1 MTKTLYL
8 PSTDEENSLRVR
20 NFKLLIVNG
29 QLQGRELKVNKERFS
44 IGSGPANDLILEDAT
59 VSRAHSEIQSTS
71 DGYAIRDLGSTNGTI
86 IQGVKVS
93 EAFLMPGTEFQL
105 GNARASVLLP
115 QKKEIP
121 ALLTNISAL
130 GTNSG
135 LNMARFSPRPER
147 KKEFYAEIPVSLNIK
162 GPYHNIGTFL
172 YEVSKLDRIVSAIN
186 ISLGSPKMQR
196 GEMLLSSSINLITYR
211 FLDES
216 EIAAQTPQ
224 KGKKGKKGVS
234 KGGKSPKKKKE
245 K

>member
-1 MTKTLYL
+1 M
-8 PSTDEENSLRVR
+8 
-20 NFKLLIVNG
+20 KL
-29 QLQGRELKVNKERFS
+29 NK
-44 IGSGPANDLILEDAT
+44 I
-59 VSRAHSEIQSTS
+59 
-71 DGYAIRDLGSTNGTI
+71 
-86 IQGVKVS
+86 K
-93 EAFLMPGTEFQL
+93 EAFDSFLEKRVVPLDKKIVIAIFVLIIIAPVIAFYFLHFTAKTEEIKGL
-105 GNARASVLLP
+105 ENKAVKLRKEIAGAKARAAKLDEHLAEMEETQRLFAEASVLLP

-147 KKEFYAEIPVSLNIK
+147 KKEFYAEIPVSLTIK

-216 EIAAQTPQ
+216 EIAAQKAP
-224 KGKKGKKGVS
+224 KGKKGKK
-234 KGGKSPKKKKE
+234 KR
-245 K
+245 